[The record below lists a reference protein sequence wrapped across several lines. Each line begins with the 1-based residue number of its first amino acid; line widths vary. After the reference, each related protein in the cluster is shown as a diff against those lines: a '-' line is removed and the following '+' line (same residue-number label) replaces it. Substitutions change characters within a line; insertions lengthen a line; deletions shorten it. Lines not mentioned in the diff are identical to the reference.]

1 MSASDSIRALHGT
14 MRNAIAQGND
24 GVPVDSIKEWKSAVA
39 HIYKAVVTS
48 KRHNDAEHERIL
60 IERAIIK
67 EEMRDELV
75 SREAIAARTAE
86 RFRAIGER
94 GGTGGGNTIDRAMRT
109 AASIDG
115 CINQLNCH
123 ALSVNQG
130 TVLLHRQSEH
140 QAQPCSSTSAS
151 EAQPQH

>member
-14 MRNAIAQGND
+14 MRNAIAQGDD

-48 KRHNDAEHERIL
+48 NRHADAERERML

-86 RFRAIGER
+86 RFRALGER
-94 GGTGGGNTIDRAMRT
+94 GGVGGGNGIDRAFRT
-109 AASIDG
+109 AASIDA
-115 CINQLNCH
+115 CINQLSCH

-130 TVLLHRQSEH
+130 TVLLHEQSGH
-140 QAQPCSSTSAS
+140 QPQAWSSTSAS

>member
-1 MSASDSIRALHGT
+1 
-14 MRNAIAQGND
+14 MRNAIAQGSE
-24 GVPVDSIKEWKSAVA
+24 GVPVDSIKEWKSAAA
-39 HIYKAVVTS
+39 HIYKEIVTS
-48 KRHNDAEHERIL
+48 NRQNDAERERML

-86 RFRAIGER
+86 RFRALGER
-94 GGTGGGNTIDRAMRT
+94 GGTGTGNAIDRASRT
-109 AASIDG
+109 AASIDA

-130 TVLLHRQSEH
+130 TVLLHEQSE
-140 QAQPCSSTSAS
+140 QEPRSWSSTSAS